1 MVFALQKRST
11 SPANCGY
18 ADCRPTFVTC
28 RLIFVYVTSQLWI
41 CALQAQSPELL
52 CVILIFVVL
61 LAGTPCAHCDM
72 SFVSFARPLP
82 RVDLLIAGPPEL

>member
-1 MVFALQKRST
+1 MVFALQERST
-11 SPANCGY
+11 SPANSGS
-18 ADCRPTFVTC
+18 ADCRPTVVTC

-72 SFVSFARPLP
+72 SFASFARPLP
-82 RVDLLIAGPPEL
+82 SVDLLIAGPEL